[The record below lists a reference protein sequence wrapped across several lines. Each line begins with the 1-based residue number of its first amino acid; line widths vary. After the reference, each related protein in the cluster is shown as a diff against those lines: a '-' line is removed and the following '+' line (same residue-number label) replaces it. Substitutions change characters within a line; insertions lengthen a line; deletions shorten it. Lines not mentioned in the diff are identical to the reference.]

1 MNEETF
7 YKPQWSP
14 KRKSLGILQGV
25 GDSRKIRQPQWSPKR
40 KSLGM
45 IIKANIKERFEVP
58 QWSPKRKSLGIRHA
72 MCLQEWPH
80 HLNEVLSVKA

>member
-58 QWSPKRKSLGIRHA
+58 QWSPKRKSLGMSCRSVSVTA
-72 MCLQEWPH
+72 SCN
-80 HLNEVLSVKA
+80 LNEVLSVKA